1 MIDIL
6 FPHIHRWFCPVRSH
20 RCRLLMSFVSDFLPT
35 RTPLHK
41 ILQSRAVMWLLLL
54 LVSLPLSAQL
64 AQVLPQRALSKW
76 GIPAGNY
83 SGITPLGNGRFALV
97 SDKAPSLG
105 YFEWSIE
112 QDSLTGQVTYVSAL
126 GFRPLHA
133 GANLPA
139 TALDVEDLVFDAH
152 RGAVWIANEGDQ
164 TLTAYDTATQQ
175 LGATMVIPPYFS
187 RDSIFANLGFEALA
201 HDARTQLWCTTSESP
216 LRVDVPARPE
226 QLLPTV
232 PLDLRL
238 TFWDSTFTAQRI
250 VPYRMA
256 TSQLSR
262 QARYYLQG
270 VPALCFL
277 PNGSLL
283 VLEREL
289 SVPRTYLGA
298 KCHIR
303 LRWIAPDALQQWAL
317 SAEKISSDSRTTD
330 TMLIATPWHALALQ
344 TPVAEIAEW
353 RTQLGIFSRSLANYE
368 GMCLG
373 RRLADG
379 RQTVLCVSDA
389 QGGAGRCGVHLRDFL
404 RVVVLDR
411 ECTD

>member
-1 MIDIL
+1 MNNL
-6 FPHIHRWFCPVRSH
+6 YLPVTHRWFCRVRSH
-20 RCRLLMSFVSDFLPT
+20 RCRLFSPFILALL
-35 RTPLHK
+35 RTFSPLHQRLVSGGK
-41 ILQSRAVMWLLLL
+41 VLLLL
-54 LVSLPLSAQL
+54 ALVTLPLQAQL
-64 AQVLPQRALSKW
+64 AEVLPQRALSKW
-76 GIPAGNY
+76 KVPAGNY
-83 SGITPLGNGRFALV
+83 SGITPLGNNRFAVV

-105 YFEWSIE
+105 YFEWEIL
-112 QDSLTGQVTYVSAL
+112 QDSLTGQVTQVSAL
-126 GFRPLHA
+126 GFRPLQSREKQ
-133 GANLPA
+133 PEDV
-139 TALDVEDLVFDAH
+139 LDVEDLVFDAQ

-164 TLTAYDTATQQ
+164 TLTAYEIATQQ
-175 LGATMVIPPYFS
+175 RAATMDIPPCFS

-201 HDARTQLWCTTSESP
+201 HNPRAQLWCSTSESP
-216 LRVDVPARPE
+216 LRGDASARPE
-226 QLLPTV
+226 HLLPKM
-232 PLDLRL
+232 PLNLRL
-238 TFWDSTFTAQRI
+238 ILWDSTFTARRI
-250 VPYRMA
+250 VPYRIA

-283 VLEREL
+283 VMEREL
-289 SVPRTYLGA
+289 SVPRRYLGA
-298 KCHIR
+298 KCSIKLR
-303 LRWIAPDALQQWAL
+303 LVVPDAPSEVVDVGTWCTHLCVF
-317 SAEKISSDSRTTD
+317 R
-330 TMLIATPWHALALQ
+330 
-344 TPVAEIAEW
+344 
-353 RTQLGIFSRSLANYE
+353 RSFANYE

>member
-6 FPHIHRWFCPVRSH
+6 FPHIHRWFCSVRSH
-20 RCRLLMSFVSDFLPT
+20 RCRLFSPFILALL
-35 RTPLHK
+35 RTFSPLH
-41 ILQSRAVMWLLLL
+41 IMLQSRAVMWLLLL

-83 SGITPLGNGRFALV
+83 SGITPLGNGRFAVV

-112 QDSLTGQVTYVSAL
+112 QDSLTGQVTQVSAL
-126 GFRPLHA
+126 GFRPLHSGEKEPEA
-133 GANLPA
+133 
-139 TALDVEDLVFDAH
+139 ALDVEDLVFDAQ

-216 LRVDVPARPE
+216 LRVDAPARPE
-226 QLLPTV
+226 QLLPKM
-232 PLDLRL
+232 PLNLRL
-238 TFWDSTFTAQRI
+238 TLWDSTFTARRI

-317 SAEKISSDSRTTD
+317 SAENLSSDSRTTD
-330 TMLIATPWHALALQ
+330 TMLIVTPWHALALQ
-344 TPVAEIAEW
+344 TSVVEVAEW
-353 RTQLGIFSRSLANYE
+353 YTQLGIFSRSLANYE

>member
-1 MIDIL
+1 MNNL
-6 FPHIHRWFCPVRSH
+6 YLPVTHRWFCRVRSH
-20 RCRLLMSFVSDFLPT
+20 RCRLFSPFILALL
-35 RTPLHK
+35 RTFSPLHQW
-41 ILQSRAVMWLLLL
+41 LVSGGRFLLLL
-54 LVSLPLSAQL
+54 ALVTLPLQAQL
-64 AQVLPQRALSKW
+64 AEVLPQRALSKW
-76 GIPAGNY
+76 KVPAGNY
-83 SGITPLGNGRFALV
+83 SGITPLGNNRFAVV

-105 YFEWSIE
+105 YFEWEIL
-112 QDSLTGQVTYVSAL
+112 QDSLTGQVTQVSVL
-126 GFRPLHA
+126 GFRPLQSREKQ
-133 GANLPA
+133 PEDV
-139 TALDVEDLVFDAH
+139 LDVEDLVFDAQ

-164 TLTAYDTATQQ
+164 TLTAYEIATQQ
-175 LGATMVIPPYFS
+175 RAATMDIPPCFS

-201 HDARTQLWCTTSESP
+201 HNPRAQLWCSTSESP
-216 LRVDVPARPE
+216 LRGDASARPE
-226 QLLPTV
+226 HLLPKM
-232 PLDLRL
+232 PLYLRL
-238 TFWDSTFTAQRI
+238 ILWDSTFTARRI

-283 VLEREL
+283 VMEREL
-289 SVPRTYLGA
+289 SVPRRYLGA
-298 KCHIR
+298 KCSIKLR
-303 LRWIAPDALQQWAL
+303 LVVPDAPSEVVNVGTWCTHLCVF
-317 SAEKISSDSRTTD
+317 R
-330 TMLIATPWHALALQ
+330 
-344 TPVAEIAEW
+344 
-353 RTQLGIFSRSLANYE
+353 RSFANYE

>member
-1 MIDIL
+1 
-6 FPHIHRWFCPVRSH
+6 
-20 RCRLLMSFVSDFLPT
+20 MSFVSDFLPT
-35 RTPLHK
+35 RAPLHK

-83 SGITPLGNGRFALV
+83 SGITPLGNGRFAVV

-126 GFRPLHA
+126 GFRPLQA

-175 LGATMVIPPYFS
+175 RGATMDIPPYFS

-201 HDARTQLWCTTSESP
+201 HDARTQLWCSTSESP
-216 LRVDVPARPE
+216 LRADAPARPE

-232 PLDLRL
+232 SLDLSL

-298 KCHIR
+298 KCHNR

-317 SAEKISSDSRTTD
+317 SAENLSSDSRTTD
-330 TMLIATPWHALALQ
+330 TMLIATPWHALAPQ
-344 TPVAEIAEW
+344 TPVVEVAEW
-353 RTQLGIFSRSLANYE
+353 YTQLGIFSRSLANYE

>member
-1 MIDIL
+1 
-6 FPHIHRWFCPVRSH
+6 
-20 RCRLLMSFVSDFLPT
+20 MSFVSDFLPT
-35 RTPLHK
+35 RAPLHK

-83 SGITPLGNGRFALV
+83 SGITPLGNGRFAVV

-126 GFRPLHA
+126 GFRPLQA

-175 LGATMVIPPYFS
+175 RGATMDIPPYFS

-201 HDARTQLWCTTSESP
+201 HDARTQLWCSTSESP
-216 LRVDVPARPE
+216 LRADAPARPE

-232 PLDLRL
+232 SLDLRL

-283 VLEREL
+283 VMEREL

-303 LRWIAPDALQQWAL
+303 LRWMAAKTLQQWAVSTENL
-317 SAEKISSDSRTTD
+317 SSDSRTTD
-330 TMLIATPWHALALQ
+330 TMLIATPWHALAPQ
-344 TPVAEIAEW
+344 TPVVEVAEW
-353 RTQLGIFSRSLANYE
+353 YPQLGIFSRSLANYE

>member
-1 MIDIL
+1 M
-6 FPHIHRWFCPVRSH
+6 
-20 RCRLLMSFVSDFLPT
+20 
-35 RTPLHK
+35 
-41 ILQSRAVMWLLLL
+41 
-54 LVSLPLSAQL
+54 
-64 AQVLPQRALSKW
+64 
-76 GIPAGNY
+76 
-83 SGITPLGNGRFALV
+83 
-97 SDKAPSLG
+97 
-105 YFEWSIE
+105 
-112 QDSLTGQVTYVSAL
+112 
-126 GFRPLHA
+126 
-133 GANLPA
+133 
-139 TALDVEDLVFDAH
+139 EDLVFDAH

-175 LGATMVIPPYFS
+175 RGATMDIPPYFS

-216 LRVDVPARPE
+216 LRVDAPARPE

-232 PLDLRL
+232 SLDLRL

-283 VLEREL
+283 VMEREL

-303 LRWIAPDALQQWAL
+303 LRWIALDALQQWAL

>member
-6 FPHIHRWFCPVRSH
+6 FPHIHRWFCSVRSH
-20 RCRLLMSFVSDFLPT
+20 RCRLFSPFILALL
-35 RTPLHK
+35 RTFSPLH
-41 ILQSRAVMWLLLL
+41 IMLQSRAVMWLLLL

-83 SGITPLGNGRFALV
+83 SGITPLGNGRFAVV

-126 GFRPLHA
+126 GFRPLQA

-175 LGATMVIPPYFS
+175 RGATMDIPPYFS

-201 HDARTQLWCTTSESP
+201 HDARTQLWCSTSESP
-216 LRVDVPARPE
+216 LRADAPARPE
-226 QLLPTV
+226 QLLLKM
-232 PLDLRL
+232 PLNLRL
-238 TFWDSTFTAQRI
+238 TLWDSTFTARRI

-283 VLEREL
+283 VMEREL

-303 LRWIAPDALQQWAL
+303 LRWMAAKTLQQWAVSMENL
-317 SAEKISSDSRTTD
+317 SSDSRTTD
-330 TMLIATPWHALALQ
+330 TMLIATPWHALAPQ
-344 TPVAEIAEW
+344 TPVVEVAEW
-353 RTQLGIFSRSLANYE
+353 YTQLGIFSRSLANYE

>member
-1 MIDIL
+1 
-6 FPHIHRWFCPVRSH
+6 
-20 RCRLLMSFVSDFLPT
+20 MSFVSDFLPT

-83 SGITPLGNGRFALV
+83 SGITPLGNGRFAVV

-105 YFEWSIE
+105 YFEWEIL
-112 QDSLTGQVTYVSAL
+112 QDSLTGQVTHVSAL
-126 GFRPLHA
+126 GFRPLQA

-175 LGATMVIPPYFS
+175 RGATMDIPPYFS

-201 HDARTQLWCTTSESP
+201 HDARTQLWCSTSESP
-216 LRVDVPARPE
+216 LRADAPARPE

-232 PLDLRL
+232 SLDLSL

-298 KCHIR
+298 KCHNR
-303 LRWIAPDALQQWAL
+303 LRWIAPDALQQWAVSMENL
-317 SAEKISSDSRTTD
+317 SSDSRTTD
-330 TMLIATPWHALALQ
+330 TMFIATPWHALAPQ
-344 TPVAEIAEW
+344 TPVVEVAEW
-353 RTQLGIFSRSLANYE
+353 YTQLGIFSRSLANYE

>member
-6 FPHIHRWFCPVRSH
+6 FPHIHRWFCSVRSH
-20 RCRLLMSFVSDFLPT
+20 RCRLFSPFILALL
-35 RTPLHK
+35 RTFSPLH
-41 ILQSRAVMWLLLL
+41 IMLQSRAVMWLLLL

-83 SGITPLGNGRFALV
+83 SGITPLGNNRFAVV

-105 YFEWSIE
+105 YFEWEIQ
-112 QDSLTGQVTYVSAL
+112 QDSLTGQVTHVSAL
-126 GFRPLHA
+126 GFRPLQSREKQ
-133 GANLPA
+133 PED
-139 TALDVEDLVFDAH
+139 ALDVEDLVFDAQ
-152 RGAVWIANEGDQ
+152 RGVVWIANEGDQ

-175 LGATMVIPPYFS
+175 RGATMDIPPYFS

-216 LRVDVPARPE
+216 LRADATARPE

-283 VLEREL
+283 VMEREL
-289 SVPRTYLGA
+289 SVPRRYLGA

-317 SAEKISSDSRTTD
+317 SAENLSSDSRTTD
-330 TMLIATPWHALALQ
+330 TMLIATPWHTLAPQ
-344 TPVAEIAEW
+344 TPVVEVAEW
-353 RTQLGIFSRSLANYE
+353 YTQLGIFSRSLANYE

>member
-1 MIDIL
+1 M
-6 FPHIHRWFCPVRSH
+6 
-20 RCRLLMSFVSDFLPT
+20 
-35 RTPLHK
+35 
-41 ILQSRAVMWLLLL
+41 LQSRAVMWLLLL

-83 SGITPLGNGRFALV
+83 SGITPLGNGRFAVV

-105 YFEWSIE
+105 YFEWEIL
-112 QDSLTGQVTYVSAL
+112 QDSLTGQVTHVSAL
-126 GFRPLHA
+126 GFRPLQA

-187 RDSIFANLGFEALA
+187 RDRIFANLGFEALA

-270 VPALCFL
+270 VAALCFL

-283 VLEREL
+283 VMEREL

-303 LRWIAPDALQQWAL
+303 LRWIAAKTLQQWAVSTENL
-317 SAEKISSDSRTTD
+317 SSDARSTAASLT
-330 TMLIATPWHALALQ
+330 AAQCNQLAPQ
-344 TPVAEIAEW
+344 TPVLEVAEW
-353 RTQLGIFSRSLANYE
+353 RTQLGVFSRSLANYE

-379 RQTVLCVSDA
+379 RQTILCVSDA

>member
-1 MIDIL
+1 MNNL
-6 FPHIHRWFCPVRSH
+6 YLPVTHRWFCRVRSH
-20 RCRLLMSFVSDFLPT
+20 RCRLFSPFILALL
-35 RTPLHK
+35 RTFSPLHQR
-41 ILQSRAVMWLLLL
+41 LVSGGRVLLLL
-54 LVSLPLSAQL
+54 ALVTLPLQAQL
-64 AQVLPQRALSKW
+64 AEVLPQRDLSKW
-76 GIPAGNY
+76 KVPAGNY
-83 SGITPLGNGRFALV
+83 SGITPLGNNRFAVV

-105 YFEWSIE
+105 YFEWEIL
-112 QDSLTGQVTYVSAL
+112 QDSLTGQVTQVSAL
-126 GFRPLHA
+126 GFRPLQSRKKQ
-133 GANLPA
+133 PEDV
-139 TALDVEDLVFDAH
+139 LDVEDLVFDAQ

-164 TLTAYDTATQQ
+164 TLTAYEIATQQ
-175 LGATMVIPPYFS
+175 RAATMDIPPCFS

-201 HDARTQLWCTTSESP
+201 HNPRAQLWCSTSESP
-216 LRVDVPARPE
+216 LRGDASARPE
-226 QLLPTV
+226 HLLPKM
-232 PLDLRL
+232 PLNLRL
-238 TFWDSTFTAQRI
+238 ILWDSTFTARRI
-250 VPYRMA
+250 VPYRIA

-283 VLEREL
+283 VMEREL
-289 SVPRTYLGA
+289 SVPRRYLGA
-298 KCHIR
+298 KCSIKLR
-303 LRWIAPDALQQWAL
+303 LVVPDAPSEVVDVGTWCTHLCVF
-317 SAEKISSDSRTTD
+317 R
-330 TMLIATPWHALALQ
+330 
-344 TPVAEIAEW
+344 
-353 RTQLGIFSRSLANYE
+353 RSFANYE

>member
-6 FPHIHRWFCPVRSH
+6 FPHIHRWFCSVRSH
-20 RCRLLMSFVSDFLPT
+20 RCRLFSPFILALL
-35 RTPLHK
+35 RTFSPLHQR
-41 ILQSRAVMWLLLL
+41 LVSGGRVLLLL
-54 LVSLPLSAQL
+54 ALVTLPLQAQL
-64 AQVLPQRALSKW
+64 AEVLPQRALSKW
-76 GIPAGNY
+76 KVPAGNY
-83 SGITPLGNGRFALV
+83 SGITPLGNNRFAVV

-105 YFEWSIE
+105 YFEWEIL
-112 QDSLTGQVTYVSAL
+112 QDSLTGQVTQVSAL
-126 GFRPLHA
+126 GFRPLQSREKQ
-133 GANLPA
+133 PEDV
-139 TALDVEDLVFDAH
+139 LDVEDLVFDAQ
-152 RGAVWIANEGDQ
+152 RGSVWIANESDQ
-164 TLTAYDTATQQ
+164 TLTAYEIATQQ
-175 LGATMVIPPYFS
+175 RAATMDIPPCFS

-201 HDARTQLWCTTSESP
+201 HNPRAQLWCSTSESP
-216 LRVDVPARPE
+216 LRRDASARPE
-226 QLLPTV
+226 HLLPKM
-232 PLDLRL
+232 PLNLRL
-238 TFWDSTFTAQRI
+238 ILWDSTFTARRI

-283 VLEREL
+283 VMEREL
-289 SVPRTYLGA
+289 SVPRRYLGA
-298 KCHIR
+298 KCSIKLR
-303 LRWIAPDALQQWAL
+303 LVVPDAPSEVVDVGTWCTHLCVF
-317 SAEKISSDSRTTD
+317 R
-330 TMLIATPWHALALQ
+330 
-344 TPVAEIAEW
+344 
-353 RTQLGIFSRSLANYE
+353 RSFANYE

>member
-1 MIDIL
+1 MSDLDI
-6 FPHIHRWFCPVRSH
+6 PITHRWFCRVRSH
-20 RCRLLMSFVSDFLPT
+20 RCCVFYPFSLALL
-35 RTPLHK
+35 RTYSSLHK
-41 ILQSRAVMWLLLL
+41 LLGSGGKVLLLL
-54 LVSLPLSAQL
+54 ALVTLPLQAQL

-76 GIPAGNY
+76 KVPAGNY
-83 SGITPLGNGRFALV
+83 SGITPLGNNRFAVV

-105 YFEWSIE
+105 YFEWEIL
-112 QDSLTGQVTYVSAL
+112 QDSLTGQVTHVSAL
-126 GFRPLHA
+126 GFRPLQSREKQPE
-133 GANLPA
+133 G
-139 TALDVEDLVFDAH
+139 ALDVEDLVFDAQ

-164 TLTAYDTATQQ
+164 TLTAYEIATQQ
-175 LGATMVIPPYFS
+175 RAATMDIPPYFS

-201 HDARTQLWCTTSESP
+201 HDARTQLWCSTSESP
-216 LRVDVPARPE
+216 LRGDAPARPE
-226 QLLPTV
+226 QLLPKM
-232 PLDLRL
+232 PLNLRL
-238 TFWDSTFTAQRI
+238 TLWDSTFTARRI

-256 TSQLSR
+256 TPQLSR

-283 VLEREL
+283 VMEREL

-303 LRWIAPDALQQWAL
+303 LRWMAAKTLQQWAVSIENL
-317 SAEKISSDSRTTD
+317 SSDARGT
-330 TMLIATPWHALALQ
+330 ATSLTATQWTALVPQ

-353 RTQLGIFSRSLANYE
+353 RTQLGVFSRSLANYE

-379 RQTVLCVSDA
+379 RQTILCVSDA

>member
-1 MIDIL
+1 
-6 FPHIHRWFCPVRSH
+6 
-20 RCRLLMSFVSDFLPT
+20 MSFVSDFLPT
-35 RTPLHK
+35 RSSLHK

-64 AQVLPQRALSKW
+64 AHVLPQRALSKW

-83 SGITPLGNGRFALV
+83 SGITPLGNGRFAVV

-112 QDSLTGQVTYVSAL
+112 QDSLTGQVTQVSAL
-126 GFRPLHA
+126 GFRPLHS
-133 GANLPA
+133 GEKEPA
-139 TALDVEDLVFDAH
+139 TALDVEDLVFDAQ
-152 RGAVWIANEGDQ
+152 RKLVWIANEGDQ

-216 LRVDVPARPE
+216 LRVDAPARPE

-298 KCHIR
+298 KCHNR
-303 LRWIAPDALQQWAL
+303 LRWIAPDALQQWTL
-317 SAEKISSDSRTTD
+317 SAENLSSDSRTTD
-330 TMLIATPWHALALQ
+330 TILIATPWHALAPQ
-344 TPVAEIAEW
+344 TPVVEVAEW
-353 RTQLGIFSRSLANYE
+353 YTQLGIFSRSLANYE

>member
-1 MIDIL
+1 MNNL
-6 FPHIHRWFCPVRSH
+6 YLPVTHRWFCRVRSH
-20 RCRLLMSFVSDFLPT
+20 RCRLFSPFILALL
-35 RTPLHK
+35 RTFSPLHQW
-41 ILQSRAVMWLLLL
+41 LVSGGRFLLLL
-54 LVSLPLSAQL
+54 ALVTLPLQAQL
-64 AQVLPQRALSKW
+64 AEVLPQRALSKW
-76 GIPAGNY
+76 KVPAGNY
-83 SGITPLGNGRFALV
+83 SGITPLGNNRFAVV

-105 YFEWSIE
+105 YFEWEIL
-112 QDSLTGQVTYVSAL
+112 QDSLTGQVTQVSVL
-126 GFRPLHA
+126 GFRPLQSREKQ
-133 GANLPA
+133 PEDV
-139 TALDVEDLVFDAH
+139 LDVEDLVFDAQ

-164 TLTAYDTATQQ
+164 TLTAYEIATQQ
-175 LGATMVIPPYFS
+175 RAATMDIPPCFS

-201 HDARTQLWCTTSESP
+201 HNPRAQLWCSTSESP
-216 LRVDVPARPE
+216 LRGDASARPE
-226 QLLPTV
+226 HLLPKM
-232 PLDLRL
+232 PLYLRL
-238 TFWDSTFTAQRI
+238 ILWDSTFTARRI

-283 VLEREL
+283 VMEREL
-289 SVPRTYLGA
+289 SVPRRYLGA
-298 KCHIR
+298 KCSIKLR
-303 LRWIAPDALQQWAL
+303 LVVPDAPSEVVDVGTWCTHLCVF
-317 SAEKISSDSRTTD
+317 R
-330 TMLIATPWHALALQ
+330 
-344 TPVAEIAEW
+344 
-353 RTQLGIFSRSLANYE
+353 RSFANYE

>member
-1 MIDIL
+1 
-6 FPHIHRWFCPVRSH
+6 
-20 RCRLLMSFVSDFLPT
+20 MSFVSDFLPT
-35 RTPLHK
+35 RAPLHK

-83 SGITPLGNGRFALV
+83 SGITPLGNGRFAVV

-112 QDSLTGQVTYVSAL
+112 QDSLTGQVTQVSAL
-126 GFRPLHA
+126 GFRPLQA

-175 LGATMVIPPYFS
+175 RGATMDIPPYFS

-201 HDARTQLWCTTSESP
+201 HDARTQLWCSTSESP
-216 LRVDVPARPE
+216 LRADAPARPE

-232 PLDLRL
+232 SLDLSL

-298 KCHIR
+298 KCHNR
-303 LRWIAPDALQQWAL
+303 LRWIAPDALQQWAVSMENL
-317 SAEKISSDSRTTD
+317 SSDSRTTD
-330 TMLIATPWHALALQ
+330 TMFIATPWHALAPQ
-344 TPVAEIAEW
+344 TPVVEVAEW
-353 RTQLGIFSRSLANYE
+353 YTQLGIFSRSLANYE

>member
-6 FPHIHRWFCPVRSH
+6 FPHIHRWFCSVRSH

-83 SGITPLGNGRFALV
+83 SGITPLGNGRFAVV
-97 SDKAPSLG
+97 SDKAPSLC
-105 YFEWSIE
+105 YFEWEIL

-126 GFRPLHA
+126 GFRPLQA

-139 TALDVEDLVFDAH
+139 TALDVEDLVFDAQ
-152 RGAVWIANEGDQ
+152 RKLVWIANEGDQ

-187 RDSIFANLGFEALA
+187 RNSIFANLGFEALA
-201 HDARTQLWCTTSESP
+201 YDARTQLWCTTSESP
-216 LRVDVPARPE
+216 LRVDAPARPE

-250 VPYRMA
+250 VPYRMG

-283 VLEREL
+283 VMEREL

-303 LRWIAPDALQQWAL
+303 LRWIASDALQQWAVSMENL
-317 SAEKISSDSRTTD
+317 SSDSRTTD
-330 TMLIATPWHALALQ
+330 TMLIATPWHALAPQ
-344 TPVAEIAEW
+344 TPVVEVAEW
-353 RTQLGIFSRSLANYE
+353 YTQLGIFSRSLANYE

>member
-1 MIDIL
+1 
-6 FPHIHRWFCPVRSH
+6 
-20 RCRLLMSFVSDFLPT
+20 
-35 RTPLHK
+35 
-41 ILQSRAVMWLLLL
+41 MWLLLL

-83 SGITPLGNGRFALV
+83 SGITPLGNGRFAVV

-126 GFRPLHA
+126 GFRPLQA

-201 HDARTQLWCTTSESP
+201 HDARTQLWCSTSESP
-216 LRVDVPARPE
+216 LRVDAPARPE

-298 KCHIR
+298 KCHNR

-317 SAEKISSDSRTTD
+317 SAENLSSDSRTTD
-330 TMLIATPWHALALQ
+330 TMLIATPWHALAPQ
-344 TPVAEIAEW
+344 TPVVEVAEW
-353 RTQLGIFSRSLANYE
+353 YTQLDIFSRSLANYE

>member
-1 MIDIL
+1 MNNL
-6 FPHIHRWFCPVRSH
+6 YLPVTHRWFCRVRSH
-20 RCRLLMSFVSDFLPT
+20 RCRLFSPFILALL
-35 RTPLHK
+35 RTFSPLHQR
-41 ILQSRAVMWLLLL
+41 LVSGGRVLLLL
-54 LVSLPLSAQL
+54 ALVTLPLQAQL
-64 AQVLPQRALSKW
+64 AEVLPQRALSKW
-76 GIPAGNY
+76 KVPAGNY
-83 SGITPLGNGRFALV
+83 SGITPLGNNRFAVV

-105 YFEWSIE
+105 YFEWEIL
-112 QDSLTGQVTYVSAL
+112 QDSLTGQVTQVSAL
-126 GFRPLHA
+126 GFRPLQSREKQ
-133 GANLPA
+133 PEDV
-139 TALDVEDLVFDAH
+139 LDVEDLVFDAQ

-164 TLTAYDTATQQ
+164 TLTAYEIATQQ
-175 LGATMVIPPYFS
+175 RAATMDIPPYFS
-187 RDSIFANLGFEALA
+187 RNSIFANLGFEALA
-201 HDARTQLWCTTSESP
+201 YDARTQLWCSTSESP
-216 LRVDVPARPE
+216 LRGDAPARPE
-226 QLLPTV
+226 QLLPKM
-232 PLDLRL
+232 PLNLRL
-238 TFWDSTFTAQRI
+238 TFWDSTFTARRI

-283 VLEREL
+283 VMEREL
-289 SVPRTYLGA
+289 SVPRRYLGA
-298 KCHIR
+298 KCSIKLR
-303 LRWIAPDALQQWAL
+303 LVVPDAPSEVVDVGTWCTHLCVF
-317 SAEKISSDSRTTD
+317 R
-330 TMLIATPWHALALQ
+330 
-344 TPVAEIAEW
+344 
-353 RTQLGIFSRSLANYE
+353 RSFANYE

>member
-1 MIDIL
+1 MNNL
-6 FPHIHRWFCPVRSH
+6 YLPVTHRWFCRVRSH
-20 RCRLLMSFVSDFLPT
+20 RCRLFSPFILALL
-35 RTPLHK
+35 RTFSPLHQRLVSGGK
-41 ILQSRAVMWLLLL
+41 VLLLL
-54 LVSLPLSAQL
+54 ALVTLPLQAQL
-64 AQVLPQRALSKW
+64 AEVLPQRALSKW
-76 GIPAGNY
+76 KVPAGNY
-83 SGITPLGNGRFALV
+83 SGITPLGNNRFAVV

-105 YFEWSIE
+105 YFEWEIL
-112 QDSLTGQVTYVSAL
+112 QDSLTGQVTQVSAL
-126 GFRPLHA
+126 GFRPLQSREKQ
-133 GANLPA
+133 PEDV
-139 TALDVEDLVFDAH
+139 LDVEDLVFDAQ

-164 TLTAYDTATQQ
+164 TLTAYEIATQQ
-175 LGATMVIPPYFS
+175 RAATMDIPPYFS

-201 HDARTQLWCTTSESP
+201 HDARTQLWCSTSESP
-216 LRVDVPARPE
+216 LRGDAPARPE
-226 QLLPTV
+226 QLLSKM
-232 PLDLRL
+232 PLNLRL
-238 TFWDSTFTAQRI
+238 TLWDSTFTARRI

-262 QARYYLQG
+262 TARYYLQG

-283 VLEREL
+283 VMEREL
-289 SVPRTYLGA
+289 SVPRRYLGA
-298 KCHIR
+298 KCSIKLR
-303 LRWIAPDALQQWAL
+303 LVVPDAPSEVVDVGTWCTHLCVF
-317 SAEKISSDSRTTD
+317 R
-330 TMLIATPWHALALQ
+330 
-344 TPVAEIAEW
+344 
-353 RTQLGIFSRSLANYE
+353 RSFANYE

>member
-1 MIDIL
+1 M
-6 FPHIHRWFCPVRSH
+6 RSH
-20 RCRLLMSFVSDFLPT
+20 RCRLFSPFILALL
-35 RTPLHK
+35 RTFSPLH
-41 ILQSRAVMWLLLL
+41 IMLQSRAVMWLLLL

-83 SGITPLGNGRFALV
+83 SGITPLGNGRFAVV

-105 YFEWSIE
+105 YFEWEIL
-112 QDSLTGQVTYVSAL
+112 QDSLTGQVTHVSAL
-126 GFRPLHA
+126 GFRPLQA

-139 TALDVEDLVFDAH
+139 TALDVEDLVFDAQS
-152 RGAVWIANEGDQ
+152 GAVWIANEGDQ

-175 LGATMVIPPYFS
+175 RGATMDIPPYFS

-201 HDARTQLWCTTSESP
+201 HDARTQLWCSTSESP
-216 LRVDVPARPE
+216 LRVDAPARPE

-317 SAEKISSDSRTTD
+317 SAENLSSDSRTTD
-330 TMLIATPWHALALQ
+330 TMFIVTPWHALALQ
-344 TPVAEIAEW
+344 TSVVEVAEW
-353 RTQLGIFSRSLANYE
+353 YTQLGIFSRSLANYE

-379 RQTVLCVSDA
+379 RQTILCVSDA

>member
-1 MIDIL
+1 MNNL
-6 FPHIHRWFCPVRSH
+6 CLPVTHRWFCRVRSH
-20 RCRLLMSFVSDFLPT
+20 RCRLFSLFILALL
-35 RTPLHK
+35 RTFSPLHQR
-41 ILQSRAVMWLLLL
+41 LVSGGRVLLLL
-54 LVSLPLSAQL
+54 ALVTLPLQAQL
-64 AQVLPQRALSKW
+64 AEVLPQRALSKW
-76 GIPAGNY
+76 KVPAGNY
-83 SGITPLGNGRFALV
+83 SGITPLGNNRFAVV

-105 YFEWSIE
+105 YFEWEIL
-112 QDSLTGQVTYVSAL
+112 QDSLTGQVTQVSAL
-126 GFRPLHA
+126 GFRPLQSREKQ
-133 GANLPA
+133 PEDV
-139 TALDVEDLVFDAH
+139 LDVEDLVFDAQ

-164 TLTAYDTATQQ
+164 TLTAYEIATQQ
-175 LGATMVIPPYFS
+175 RAATMDIPPCFS

-201 HDARTQLWCTTSESP
+201 HNPRAQLWCSTSESP
-216 LRVDVPARPE
+216 LRGDASARPE
-226 QLLPTV
+226 HLLPKM
-232 PLDLRL
+232 PLNLRL
-238 TFWDSTFTAQRI
+238 ILWDSTFTARRI

-283 VLEREL
+283 VMEREL
-289 SVPRTYLGA
+289 SVPRRYLGA
-298 KCHIR
+298 KCSIKLR
-303 LRWIAPDALQQWAL
+303 LVVPDAPSKVVDVGTWCTHLCVF
-317 SAEKISSDSRTTD
+317 R
-330 TMLIATPWHALALQ
+330 
-344 TPVAEIAEW
+344 
-353 RTQLGIFSRSLANYE
+353 RSFANYE

>member
-1 MIDIL
+1 
-6 FPHIHRWFCPVRSH
+6 
-20 RCRLLMSFVSDFLPT
+20 MSFVSDFLPT
-35 RTPLHK
+35 RAPLHK

-83 SGITPLGNGRFALV
+83 SGITPLGNGRFAVV

-112 QDSLTGQVTYVSAL
+112 QDSLTGQITHVSAL
-126 GFRPLHA
+126 GFRPLQSREKQ
-133 GANLPA
+133 PED
-139 TALDVEDLVFDAH
+139 ALDVEDLVFDAQH
-152 RGAVWIANEGDQ
+152 KLVWIANEGDQ

-187 RDSIFANLGFEALA
+187 RDSIFANLGFEALV

-216 LRVDVPARPE
+216 LRADVPARPE

-283 VLEREL
+283 VMEREL

-303 LRWIAPDALQQWAL
+303 LRWIAAKTLQQWAL
-317 SAEKISSDSRTTD
+317 SAENLSSDSRTTD
-330 TMLIATPWHALALQ
+330 TMLTATQWTALAPQ

-353 RTQLGIFSRSLANYE
+353 RTQLGILSRSLANYE

-379 RQTVLCVSDA
+379 RQTILCVSDA

>member
-35 RTPLHK
+35 RASLHK

-76 GIPAGNY
+76 GIPASNY
-83 SGITPLGNGRFALV
+83 SGITPLGNGRFAVV

-126 GFRPLHA
+126 GFRPLQA
-133 GANLPA
+133 GSNLPA
-139 TALDVEDLVFDAH
+139 TALDVEDLVFDAQH
-152 RGAVWIANEGDQ
+152 KLVWIANEGDQ

-175 LGATMVIPPYFS
+175 RAATMVIPPYFS

-201 HDARTQLWCTTSESP
+201 HDAATQLWCSTSESP

-283 VLEREL
+283 VMEREL

-303 LRWIAPDALQQWAL
+303 LRWIAAKTLQQWAL
-317 SAEKISSDSRTTD
+317 SAEKISSDARSTAASLT
-330 TMLIATPWHALALQ
+330 ATQCHQLAPQ

-389 QGGAGRCGVHLRDFL
+389 QGGAGRCGVHLRDFI

>member
-6 FPHIHRWFCPVRSH
+6 FPHIHRWFCSVRSH
-20 RCRLLMSFVSDFLPT
+20 RCRLFSPFILALL
-35 RTPLHK
+35 RTFSPLH
-41 ILQSRAVMWLLLL
+41 IMLQSRAVMWLLLL

-83 SGITPLGNGRFALV
+83 SGITPLGNGRFAVV

-105 YFEWSIE
+105 YFEWEIL
-112 QDSLTGQVTYVSAL
+112 QDSLTGQVTHVSAL
-126 GFRPLHA
+126 GFRPLQA

-175 LGATMVIPPYFS
+175 RSAKMDIPPYFS

-216 LRVDVPARPE
+216 LRVDAPARPE

-303 LRWIAPDALQQWAL
+303 LRWIAAKTLQQWAVSTENL
-317 SAEKISSDSRTTD
+317 SSDARSTAAS
-330 TMLIATPWHALALQ
+330 LIATQWTALAPQ

>member
-1 MIDIL
+1 M
-6 FPHIHRWFCPVRSH
+6 
-20 RCRLLMSFVSDFLPT
+20 
-35 RTPLHK
+35 PL
-41 ILQSRAVMWLLLL
+41 
-54 LVSLPLSAQL
+54 
-64 AQVLPQRALSKW
+64 
-76 GIPAGNY
+76 N
-83 SGITPLGNGRFALV
+83 
-97 SDKAPSLG
+97 
-105 YFEWSIE
+105 
-112 QDSLTGQVTYVSAL
+112 
-126 GFRPLHA
+126 
-133 GANLPA
+133 
-139 TALDVEDLVFDAH
+139 
-152 RGAVWIANEGDQ
+152 
-164 TLTAYDTATQQ
+164 
-175 LGATMVIPPYFS
+175 
-187 RDSIFANLGFEALA
+187 
-201 HDARTQLWCTTSESP
+201 
-216 LRVDVPARPE
+216 
-226 QLLPTV
+226 
-232 PLDLRL
+232 LRL
-238 TFWDSTFTAQRI
+238 TFWDSTFTARRI

-283 VLEREL
+283 LMEREL

-303 LRWIAPDALQQWAL
+303 LRWMAAKALQQWAVSIESL
-317 SAEKISSDSRTTD
+317 SSDARST
-330 TMLIATPWHALALQ
+330 ATSLTATQWTALAPQ

-379 RQTVLCVSDA
+379 RQTILCVSDA

>member
-6 FPHIHRWFCPVRSH
+6 FPHIHRWFCSVRSH
-20 RCRLLMSFVSDFLPT
+20 RCRLFSPFILALL
-35 RTPLHK
+35 RTFSPLH
-41 ILQSRAVMWLLLL
+41 IMLQSRAVMWLLLL

-83 SGITPLGNGRFALV
+83 SGITPLGNGRFAVV

-105 YFEWSIE
+105 YFEWEIL
-112 QDSLTGQVTYVSAL
+112 QDSLTGQVTHVSAL
-126 GFRPLHA
+126 GFRPLQSREKQPE
-133 GANLPA
+133 G
-139 TALDVEDLVFDAH
+139 ALDVEDLVFDAQ

-175 LGATMVIPPYFS
+175 RSAKMDIPPYFS

-201 HDARTQLWCTTSESP
+201 HDAVTQLWCSTSESP
-216 LRVDVPARPE
+216 LRADAPARPE

-238 TFWDSTFTAQRI
+238 TLWDSTFTAQRI

-283 VLEREL
+283 VMEREL

-303 LRWIAPDALQQWAL
+303 LRWMAAKALQQWAV
-317 SAEKISSDSRTTD
+317 SIENISSEAKST
-330 TMLIATPWHALALQ
+330 ATSLTATQWTALAPQ

-353 RTQLGIFSRSLANYE
+353 RTQLGVFSRSLANYE

-379 RQTVLCVSDA
+379 RQTILCVSDA
-389 QGGAGRCGVHLRDFL
+389 QGGAGRWGVHLRDCI

>member
-1 MIDIL
+1 
-6 FPHIHRWFCPVRSH
+6 
-20 RCRLLMSFVSDFLPT
+20 
-35 RTPLHK
+35 
-41 ILQSRAVMWLLLL
+41 MWLLLL

-83 SGITPLGNGRFALV
+83 SGITPLGNGRFAVV

-126 GFRPLHA
+126 GFRPLQA

-175 LGATMVIPPYFS
+175 RGATMDIPPYFS

-201 HDARTQLWCTTSESP
+201 HDARTQLWCSTSESP
-216 LRVDVPARPE
+216 LRADAPARPE

-232 PLDLRL
+232 SLDLRL

-283 VLEREL
+283 VMEREL

-303 LRWIAPDALQQWAL
+303 LRWMAAKTLQQWAVSMENL
-317 SAEKISSDSRTTD
+317 SSDSRTTD
-330 TMLIATPWHALALQ
+330 TMLIATPWHALAPQ
-344 TPVAEIAEW
+344 TPVVEVAEW
-353 RTQLGIFSRSLANYE
+353 YTQLGIFSRSLANYE

>member
-1 MIDIL
+1 
-6 FPHIHRWFCPVRSH
+6 
-20 RCRLLMSFVSDFLPT
+20 MSFVSDFLPT
-35 RTPLHK
+35 RAPLHK
-41 ILQSRAVMWLLLL
+41 ILHSRAVMWLLLL

-83 SGITPLGNGRFALV
+83 SGITPLGNGRFAVV

-105 YFEWSIE
+105 YFEWEIL
-112 QDSLTGQVTYVSAL
+112 QDSLTGQVTHVSAL
-126 GFRPLHA
+126 GFRPLQA

-139 TALDVEDLVFDAH
+139 TALDVEDLVFDAQ
-152 RGAVWIANEGDQ
+152 RKLVWIANEGDQ
-164 TLTAYDTATQQ
+164 TLTAYEIATQQ
-175 LGATMVIPPYFS
+175 RAATMDIPPYFS

-201 HDARTQLWCTTSESP
+201 HDVRTQLWCSTSESP
-216 LRVDVPARPE
+216 LRADAAARPE

-283 VLEREL
+283 VMEREL
-289 SVPRTYLGA
+289 SVPRAYLGA
-298 KCHIR
+298 KCRIR
-303 LRWIAPDALQQWAL
+303 LRWMAAKTLQQLAVSIENL
-317 SAEKISSDSRTTD
+317 SSDARSTAAS
-330 TMLIATPWHALALQ
+330 LIATQWTALAPQ

-353 RTQLGIFSRSLANYE
+353 RTRLGVFSRSLANYE

-379 RQTVLCVSDA
+379 RQTILCVSDA